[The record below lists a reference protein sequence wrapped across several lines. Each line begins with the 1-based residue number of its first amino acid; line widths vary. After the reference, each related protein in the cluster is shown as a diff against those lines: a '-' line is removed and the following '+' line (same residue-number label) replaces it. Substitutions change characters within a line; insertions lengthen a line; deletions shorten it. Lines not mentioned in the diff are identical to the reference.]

1 MTRHATAGPAP
12 RPRLTWANRI
22 TILRLLLTPLLVILL
37 LKGER
42 LWPLYIFLLAALSD
56 ILDGAVARWRN
67 EQTLLGKFLDPV
79 ADKLLLSSSF
89 LILALLGRT
98 PMWVFIV
105 VLFRDLLILIGWNV
119 MFILTR
125 VPRIEPRALG
135 KATTFAQMAT
145 VIALLTFPGQP
156 WPKFLTLPMI
166 VVTVL
171 STIDYVWVGSQRL
184 GELG

>member
-1 MTRHATAGPAP
+1 MTKLSPEQKP
-12 RPRLTWANRI
+12 KRPRVTWANRI
-22 TILRLLLTPLLVILL
+22 TIVRLLLTPVLVILL

-56 ILDGAVARWRN
+56 ILNGAVARWRN
-67 EQTLLGKFLDPV
+67 EQTTLGQFLDPV

-89 LILALLGRT
+89 LILSLLGRT
-98 PMWVFIV
+98 PLWVFII

-119 MFILTR
+119 LFILTR

-145 VIALLTFPGQP
+145 VISMLTFPGQP
-156 WPKFLTLPMI
+156 WPKFLTIPMI

-171 STIDYVWVGSQRL
+171 STVDYVWVGSQRL